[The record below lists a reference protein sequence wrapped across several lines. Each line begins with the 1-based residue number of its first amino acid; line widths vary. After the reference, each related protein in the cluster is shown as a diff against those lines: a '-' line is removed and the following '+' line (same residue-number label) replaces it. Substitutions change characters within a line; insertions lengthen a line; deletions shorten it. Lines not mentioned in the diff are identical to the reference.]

1 MLAAFRPVLDL
12 GQMERTAAKRE
23 RLPPPPA
30 EPPPLPPAGGSL
42 EGAEVARAV
51 VVDISRLSFHEFK
64 ASRVLFPAMV

>member
-30 EPPPLPPAGGSL
+30 EPPPPPPAGGSP